1 MQAGALPKDPPR
13 WAMAI
18 MMKMCRVKRV
28 IGDAEERREERNA
41 LEGSER

>member
-1 MQAGALPKDPPR
+1 
-13 WAMAI
+13 

-28 IGDAEERREERNA
+28 IGDAEERRREELVAVDPDVPDRHFKRNA